1 MQIGDFASSLDLLSL
16 VKEKHSGF
24 SRLLILAV
32 TILTDS
38 GLGNEKVSSF
48 LTKYRDS
55 WLLLFEDKVGL
66 WLSENRNSSIILV
79 KYIKLE
85 TQKKIYFIIEK

>member
-1 MQIGDFASSLDLLSL
+1 MQIGDFVSSLDLLSL

-32 TILTDS
+32 TILTVS

-55 WLLLFEDKVGL
+55 WLLLFEDRVGL
-66 WLSENRNSSIILV
+66 GLSKNINNIIQL
-79 KYIKLE
+79 Y
-85 TQKKIYFIIEK
+85 